1 MNRCL
6 AAFLAL
12 LFASITVSSA
22 CFAEPDGQAT
32 RLVRY
37 DDLNL
42 STPEGV
48 KALHRRVYLTANQ
61 VCLDASGPS
70 PGVQVDLGCR
80 ADALT
85 GALLQIPD
93 AIAQQQSGKSSAV
106 AVIDRSA
113 VPANPENRRSK

>member
-22 CFAEPDGQAT
+22 CFAEPSGQAT
-32 RLVRY
+32 RLVRF
-37 DDLNL
+37 DDLDL
-42 STPEGV
+42 STSEGV
-48 KALHRRVYLTANQ
+48 KALHRRINNAANQ

-80 ADALT
+80 ADAL
-85 GALLQIPD
+85 AAARWQIQD
-93 AIAQQQSGKSSAV
+93 AIAQQQLGGSPAV
-106 AVIDRSA
+106 AVIDGSA
-113 VPANPENRRSK
+113 IPMTPENRR